1 VGEGARTL
9 LTGWGRTAPSAAE
22 LRSVGDRAEL
32 GALQSTGPPRG
43 VIARGLGRSYGDP
56 AQNAGGRVLD
66 LTGLTRI
73 LALDGERGLVH
84 AEAGLAIDRLLRT
97 VVPLGWFVPVTP
109 GTRYVTLG
117 GAFAADVHGKNH
129 HVDGSFAE
137 HVTGLDLVT
146 PDGRHRWLTPSGDAR
161 LFWATAGGMGLTG
174 IIASIELRLRPIS
187 SAWMSVDTERARDL
201 DDLLG
206 RLNGD
211 DHRIPYSVAWFDG
224 VASGGRLG
232 RGVITRGRHAE
243 ADELP
248 RGVEDPLRFAPSSR
262 RSVPPIFPPGMLNR
276 ASVAAFNEC
285 WYRRAPRARTD
296 ELQPLHTF
304 FHPLDGVGGW
314 NHIYGPRGFLQ
325 YQFVVPLTEVEALRH
340 IVERISG
347 SSLASFLAVLKRFGP
362 GNAGMLSFPI
372 EGWTLAL
379 DFPNVAGLRDL
390 LDGLDELVV
399 AAGGRLY
406 LAKDARMPP
415 HVLRATYPRLDDFL
429 AVRRGL
435 DPERRL
441 MSDLARR
448 LDL

>member
-1 VGEGARTL
+1 VADTRRRL
-9 LTGWGRTAPSAAE
+9 LTGWGRTAASAAAVA
-22 LRSVGDRAEL
+22 SVTDREQLPAL
-32 GALQSTGPPRG
+32 LSTSPARGA
-43 VIARGLGRSYGDP
+43 IARGLGRSYGDA

-73 LALDGERGLVH
+73 LHLDGERGIVH
-84 AEAGLAIDRLLRT
+84 AEAGLSIDRLLRT
-97 VVPLGWFVPVTP
+97 LVPLGWFVPVTP

-117 GAFAADVHGKNH
+117 GALAADIHGKNH
-129 HVDGSFAE
+129 HIDGSFAQ
-137 HVTGLDLVT
+137 HVTGFELVP
-146 PDGRHRWLTPSGDAR
+146 PDGRRRRVTATSDPR

-174 IIASIELRLRPIS
+174 AITSVELQLRPVS
-187 SAWMSVDTERARDL
+187 SSWMLVDTERARDL
-201 DDLLG
+201 DDLLAALS
-206 RLNGD
+206 RD
-211 DHRIPYSVAWFDG
+211 DHRVPYSVAWFDG

-243 ADELP
+243 AEHLP
-248 RGVEDPLRFAPSSR
+248 RHVDDPLRFAPSDR

-276 ASVAAFNEC
+276 ASVAAFNEL
-285 WYRRAPRARTD
+285 WYRRAPRHRRD

-314 NHIYGPRGFLQ
+314 NRIYGPHGFLQ
-325 YQFVVPLTEVEALRH
+325 YQFVVPLVEVEALRR

-362 GNAGMLSFPI
+362 GNEGLLSFPI

-379 DFPNVAGLRDL
+379 DFPNVTGLRDL
-390 LDGLDELVV
+390 LDELDELVV

-429 AVRRGL
+429 AVRAEL
-435 DPERRL
+435 DPDRRL
-441 MSDLARR
+441 TSDLARR